1 MPQTAQSQLDRDAPA
16 NLCEACARNV
26 PLQDDNKYGTSQ
38 HGPIVWDDTCPDY
51 PTLETSARDGCD
63 MCEMLREALLRRNI
77 NYKGGV
83 KIKGRYC
90 YTFHRPDG
98 GYDYVQG
105 GELAYFQCRLT
116 DNEGGELAAIM
127 FSMTSDNNQI
137 CGWLRTNGHYR
148 THPLH
153 QENVKG
159 VKRVLKSC
167 ARKYKQFPTEFN
179 PTRLVHVG
187 SNDGTMPRLVATV
200 GARAQ
205 DPGIHL
211 EYACLS
217 YCWGQE
223 DAAERQLTTTRSNL
237 DSHCQF
243 IDIDQM
249 PRVVFDA
256 VLTCRALGIDYLWV
270 DALCIIQGDHDDWT
284 RESAMMGSV
293 YFHSYL
299 TICPL
304 TSRSCT
310 EGFLDPR
317 EMGVKIPFRSLQRPD
332 IQGYYRLCESY
343 NDADGEPLDIMPS
356 ESSYSTGL
364 CPRPFALDKTLS
376 TWAKRGWTLQEE
388 LCSRRILYFGRERL
402 YYVCR
407 ECSFAISED
416 SCGDM
421 HLLSLFI
428 ISDHTWYRFMRTARS
443 TEETERVLI
452 QRDIHNDSE
461 DVTHEEDTEWV
472 APDDCGISTYT
483 AEKHELSLGVLECW
497 HGSTLAVC
505 SRSLT
510 DRQDLFPSIAGFAE
524 SCAAILNDTYL
535 AGMWKSFIHFGLIW
549 RVMQPPAGT
558 LKSALAAKA
567 SSPDRFVAP
576 SWSWASQERPIRY
589 CAKVRVAKP
598 GMSTSR
604 RRRLSR
610 PDIVQDETETDEG
623 ILRRNIQNR
632 SILEAAVACLN
643 ELRSM
648 VTTKYYLI
656 ATESTNTFG
665 RLTGASIKLLAKVIP
680 LEPET
685 LSHVP
690 GRTADCFK
698 KVRRYMVIKGIYTRT
713 GTLRGRAWT
722 VTTAYKEMFEPGST
736 FKAEPLVNPRD
747 RPSPSTRLCR
757 WCLDDTHYG
766 HHYGIVIHPTRAD
779 PGRYH
784 RVGAFVL
791 YGGFNGGRIFDN
803 VPPTEITLV

>member
-153 QENVKG
+153 KENVKG

-237 DSHCQF
+237 DSHCQC
-243 IDIDQM
+243 IDTDQM
-249 PRVVFDA
+249 PRVVLDA

-310 EGFLDPR
+310 EGFLDP
-317 EMGVKIPFRSLQRPD
+317 
-332 IQGYYRLCESY
+332 
-343 NDADGEPLDIMPS
+343 
-356 ESSYSTGL
+356 
-364 CPRPFALDKTLS
+364 
-376 TWAKRGWTLQEE
+376 
-388 LCSRRILYFGRERL
+388 
-402 YYVCR
+402 
-407 ECSFAISED
+407 
-416 SCGDM
+416 
-421 HLLSLFI
+421 
-428 ISDHTWYRFMRTARS
+428 
-443 TEETERVLI
+443 
-452 QRDIHNDSE
+452 
-461 DVTHEEDTEWV
+461 
-472 APDDCGISTYT
+472 
-483 AEKHELSLGVLECW
+483 EKWE
-497 HGSTLAVC
+497 
-505 SRSLT
+505 SRSLSV
-510 DRQDLFPSIAGFAE
+510 LCSVPIFK
-524 SCAAILNDTYL
+524 AITGYVNLT
-535 AGMWKSFIHFGLIW
+535 M
-549 RVMQPPAGT
+549 MP
-558 LKSALAAKA
+558 
-567 SSPDRFVAP
+567 
-576 SWSWASQERPIRY
+576 
-589 CAKVRVAKP
+589 
-598 GMSTSR
+598 
-604 RRRLSR
+604 
-610 PDIVQDETETDEG
+610 
-623 ILRRNIQNR
+623 
-632 SILEAAVACLN
+632 
-643 ELRSM
+643 
-648 VTTKYYLI
+648 
-656 ATESTNTFG
+656 TES
-665 RLTGASIKLLAKVIP
+665 
-680 LEPET
+680 
-685 LSHVP
+685 H
-690 GRTADCFK
+690 
-698 KVRRYMVIKGIYTRT
+698 
-713 GTLRGRAWT
+713 
-722 VTTAYKEMFEPGST
+722 
-736 FKAEPLVNPRD
+736 
-747 RPSPSTRLCR
+747 
-757 WCLDDTHYG
+757 
-766 HHYGIVIHPTRAD
+766 
-779 PGRYH
+779 
-784 RVGAFVL
+784 
-791 YGGFNGGRIFDN
+791 
-803 VPPTEITLV
+803 

>member
-98 GYDYVQG
+98 GYNYVQG

-153 QENVKG
+153 KENVKG

-211 EYACLS
+211 E
-217 YCWGQE
+217 
-223 DAAERQLTTTRSNL
+223 
-237 DSHCQF
+237 
-243 IDIDQM
+243 
-249 PRVVFDA
+249 
-256 VLTCRALGIDYLWV
+256 
-270 DALCIIQGDHDDWT
+270 
-284 RESAMMGSV
+284 
-293 YFHSYL
+293 
-299 TICPL
+299 
-304 TSRSCT
+304 
-310 EGFLDPR
+310 
-317 EMGVKIPFRSLQRPD
+317 
-332 IQGYYRLCESY
+332 
-343 NDADGEPLDIMPS
+343 
-356 ESSYSTGL
+356 
-364 CPRPFALDKTLS
+364 
-376 TWAKRGWTLQEE
+376 
-388 LCSRRILYFGRERL
+388 
-402 YYVCR
+402 
-407 ECSFAISED
+407 
-416 SCGDM
+416 
-421 HLLSLFI
+421 
-428 ISDHTWYRFMRTARS
+428 FMRTARS
-443 TEETERVLI
+443 TDETERVLI
-452 QRDIHNDSE
+452 QRDIHDDSE

-483 AEKHELSLGVLECW
+483 VEKHELSLGVLECW

-598 GMSTSR
+598 GMSSSR

-610 PDIVQDETETDEG
+610 PDVIQDETEPDEG

-632 SILEAAVACLN
+632 SILEAAMACFN

-648 VTTKYYLI
+648 VTTKDYLI

-680 LEPET
+680 LEPEIFLT
-685 LSHVP
+685 YPGADRRLFQESPPLYGHKGHLYPDWDFAGTGLDCYDGLSLLL
-690 GRTADCFK
+690 TAVCCLE
-698 KVRRYMVIKGIYTRT
+698 TSQ
-713 GTLRGRAWT
+713 
-722 VTTAYKEMFEPGST
+722 AYKEMFEPGST
-736 FKAEPLVNPRD
+736 FKAGPLVNPRD